1 MLQICSE
8 LCKGEHVLRL
18 NGLGLDYWAGLQIR
32 QFRLHSLPDPDSSPV
47 AHCAAYAV
55 RLMSNAWCLLL
66 KMSDQG
72 VGQMCTKFWM
82 STYHDRLLLATC
94 TCSAAAARQHVTI
107 PSTYDDLTVSAF
119 ASSPGLRNKN
129 IVSRHRHWST
139 TGLLQQRA
147 WHMHRSEVTS
157 FSAKG
162 MQAATGCKLLRAAPL
177 AAVSSRKAFR
187 RQTFASASRALRAS
201 SPFRVQRSADT
212 LTTSSHSAARQ
223 MRCAASSGGMS
234 TGSSEA
240 YNKLQNTKVEPCSV
254 FCAYDH
260 VHLTSAA
267 ARLYQILAAGRWM
280 SITQAC
286 FCSIIMQGRS
296 CGA

>member
-1 MLQICSE
+1 
-8 LCKGEHVLRL
+8 
-18 NGLGLDYWAGLQIR
+18 
-32 QFRLHSLPDPDSSPV
+32 
-47 AHCAAYAV
+47 
-55 RLMSNAWCLLL
+55 
-66 KMSDQG
+66 
-72 VGQMCTKFWM
+72 
-82 STYHDRLLLATC
+82 
-94 TCSAAAARQHVTI
+94 
-107 PSTYDDLTVSAF
+107 
-119 ASSPGLRNKN
+119 
-129 IVSRHRHWST
+129 
-139 TGLLQQRA
+139 
-147 WHMHRSEVTS
+147 MHRSEVTS
-157 FSAKG
+157 FSAEG

-177 AAVSSRKAFR
+177 AAGSRKEFR
-187 RQTFASASRALRAS
+187 RQTFASASRAHRAS
-201 SPFRVQRSADT
+201 SPFRVQRSADI

-286 FCSIIMQGRS
+286 FCSIKMQGRS
-296 CGA
+296 CVACTCAT